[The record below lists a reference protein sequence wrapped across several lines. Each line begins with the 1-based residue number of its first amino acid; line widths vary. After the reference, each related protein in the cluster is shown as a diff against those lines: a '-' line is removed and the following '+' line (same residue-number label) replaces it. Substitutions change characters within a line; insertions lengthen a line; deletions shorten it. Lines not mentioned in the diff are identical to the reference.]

1 MTDAISAFGTQL
13 KIKIAEAYTAIAEIT
28 RIRGLNLTAETVEVT
43 SHSSTDAWKE
53 YIPTVLSAGDVT
65 FDLNYVPSDTAH
77 AALVSA
83 LIEKTKSDFQIILP
97 DTGSTTWTFSAYVT
111 AFNVEANVNG
121 ALTAAIT
128 LRVTGKPTVS

>member
-1 MTDAISAFGTQL
+1 MTNALSAFGTQL
-13 KIKIAEAYTAIAEIT
+13 KIQITGTYTAIAEIT

-83 LIEKTKSDFQIILP
+83 LTAKTISDFQIILP
-97 DTGSTTWTFSAYVT
+97 DAGNTTWTFSANVT

-121 ALTAAIT
+121 ALTAAVT
-128 LRVTGKPTVS
+128 LRVTGKPT